1 MTHGSLF
8 SGIGG
13 FDLAAAWAGWTN
25 VFNCEIDPFCRRVLK
40 YHFPESEQ
48 YEDIRTTDFTVWR
61 DCIDVLTGDYNVCFR
76 YAAYKVMD
84 EELIPAFTVADL
96 LQMLP
101 KILHDNRGNELPI
114 NVTASTGSN
123 WCLFYGNCYGH
134 AWWKDSD
141 SLVDL
146 LIEAIEWLVTNG
158 YPLNV

>member
-1 MTHGSLF
+1 MRKQVTSIEQSKWLLELGVPDDRACMVWVPNWT
-8 SGIGG
+8 
-13 FDLAAAWAGWTN
+13 FDERMRQ
-25 VFNCEIDPFCRRVLK
+25 FK
-40 YHFPESEQ
+40 H
-48 YEDIRTTDFTVWR
+48 
-61 DCIDVLTGDYNVCFR
+61 TGDYNVCFR
-76 YAAYKVMD
+76 YAAYRVMD

-123 WCLFYGNCYGH
+123 WCLFYGNRYGH

>member
-1 MTHGSLF
+1 MVWVPNWT
-8 SGIGG
+8 
-13 FDLAAAWAGWTN
+13 FD
-25 VFNCEIDPFCRRVLK
+25 ER
-40 YHFPESEQ
+40 
-48 YEDIRTTDFTVWR
+48 IRQFKH
-61 DCIDVLTGDYNVCFR
+61 TGDYNVCFR

-146 LIEAIEWLVTNG
+146 LIEAIECVTRWLSLLQNL
-158 YPLNV
+158 YEAAMM